1 MSSGNDGITSLLAG
15 ANLQRTGKSD
25 YLISDDLKSKRERNW
40 PIIPTKCDIDWYPR
54 SFNVHNTGAIDFF
67 SKIVHYTRMDLNCN
81 LACVTKMIS
90 SKDRSMNI

>member
-67 SKIVHYTRMDLNCN
+67 QDYALYENGFKL
-81 LACVTKMIS
+81 
-90 SKDRSMNI
+90 

>member
-67 SKIVHYTRMDLNCN
+67 PRLCTTRMDLNCN

>member
-54 SFNVHNTGAIDFF
+54 SCIIPVLLIFF
-67 SKIVHYTRMDLNCN
+67 QDCALYENGFKL
-81 LACVTKMIS
+81 
-90 SKDRSMNI
+90 